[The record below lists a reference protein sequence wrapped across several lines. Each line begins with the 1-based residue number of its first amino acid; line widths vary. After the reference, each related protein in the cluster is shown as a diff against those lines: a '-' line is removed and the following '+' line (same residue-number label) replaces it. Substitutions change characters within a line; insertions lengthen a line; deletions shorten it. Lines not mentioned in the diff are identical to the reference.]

1 MFASCYPS
9 SFLTGSDV
17 FPLAKFINWVTYC
30 SHASFMSLELVVSS
44 PKTFI

>member
-17 FPLAKFINWVTYC
+17 FPLAKFIIWVTYY
-30 SHASFMSLELVVSS
+30 SHASFMLLEFVVSS
-44 PKTFI
+44 PKTLI